1 MTDAQMTFMEHLN
14 ELRSRVTKAAAAILI
29 GAGVA
34 FAFRESLFA
43 LLASPYNDVIGP
55 GEKLVFLN
63 PTGAF
68 ALFMK
73 LALWGGLILAS
84 PVVIYQLWRFIAP
97 ALTDR
102 ERKYLIP
109 ASGVLA
115 LLFVGGVIAGYWSLD
130 RGLSFLLDFGGD
142 QIDPVIEAQN
152 YMTFAMRFLLAFGAA
167 FEFPVFLFGAA
178 VINVVDSKKLREGR
192 RWAVLIIVIAAA
204 VITPSGDPIT
214 LLLLSGP
221 LYVLYELTI
230 LAVRFILRK

>member
-1 MTDAQMTFMEHLN
+1 MTETQMSFMQHLH
-14 ELRSRVTKAAAAILI
+14 ELRSRVTKASAAVLI

-34 FAFRESLFA
+34 FAVREPIFA
-43 LLASPYNDVIGP
+43 VLARPYNRVVGP

-73 LALWGGLILAS
+73 IALWGGLILAS
-84 PVVIYQLWRFIAP
+84 PVVIYQLWRFVAP
-97 ALTDR
+97 ALTDK
-102 ERKYLIP
+102 ERKYLVP

-115 LLFVGGVIAGYWSLD
+115 LLFVGGVAAGYWSLD

-142 QIDPVIEAQN
+142 QITAVIEAQN

-178 VINVVDSKKLREGR
+178 VINLVTSAKLREGR
-192 RWAVLIIVIAAA
+192 RWAVLIIVVAAA

-221 LYVLYELTI
+221 LYILYELTI

>member
-1 MTDAQMTFMEHLN
+1 MTFMEHLN
-14 ELRSRVTKAAAAILI
+14 ELRSRVTKAAAAILL
-29 GAGVA
+29 GAGLA
-34 FAFRESLFA
+34 FAFREPLFA
-43 LLASPYNDVIGP
+43 LLARPYNDVIGP

-115 LLFVGGVIAGYWSLD
+115 LLFVGGVAAGYYSLD

-178 VINVVDSKKLREGR
+178 VINIVDSKKLREGR

-221 LYVLYELTI
+221 LYVLYEVTI

>member
-1 MTDAQMTFMEHLN
+1 MTETQMTFMEHLN
-14 ELRSRVTKAAAAILI
+14 ELRSRVTRAAAAVLVGAI
-29 GAGVA
+29 GA
-34 FAFRESLFA
+34 FAFRERLFA
-43 LLASPYNDVIGP
+43 LLASPYNEVVGP

-73 LALWGGLILAS
+73 LSLWGGLIVAS

-97 ALTDR
+97 ALTDK

-115 LLFVGGVIAGYWSLD
+115 LLFVGGVSAGYWSLD
-130 RGLSFLLDFGGD
+130 RGLTFLLDFGGD

-178 VINVVDSKKLREGR
+178 VINIVTSKKLREGR

-221 LYVLYELTI
+221 LYVLYEVTI